1 MNLAYWKGI
10 AVGGAVLA
18 AAGAALG
25 AAAAYEAVPW
35 RIVVL
40 FLCQAPLGLILWRIG
55 RRAVRTQRPPP
66 QSYLLGAMALDLG
79 AVAWALLL
87 LRP

>member
-18 AAGAALG
+18 VTGAALG
-25 AAAAYEAVPW
+25 AVAAFDAVPW
-35 RIVVL
+35 RIVAL
-40 FLCQAPLGLILWRIG
+40 FLAQAPLGLALWVLG
-55 RRAVRTQRPPP
+55 RRAVQTKRPPP
-66 QSYLLGAMALDLG
+66 QSYLLGAVALDLG

-87 LRP
+87 LRA